1 MDSMKIV
8 YKVLS
13 EVDKQM
19 DDISFDESFI
29 KDLKASDNRVNK
41 IIETLLD
48 EGYLTGIKISKS
60 KTGNIVMFM
69 SPRLTIKG
77 MEFLQENSTIQKIKN
92 GLKDIKDVTP
102 FINLFDTSFKG
113 WYNTSIQM
121 KSVRYTIYQ
130 GQKRE
135 ELPLFPLNII
145 SFYCLGIV
153 LHNAI

>member
-1 MDSMKIV
+1 MVNMKIV

-19 DDISFDESFI
+19 DDINFDESFI
-29 KDLKASDNRVNK
+29 KDLKVSDNRVNK

-77 MEFLQENSTIQKIKN
+77 MEFLQENSTMQKIKN
-92 GLKDIKDVTP
+92 GLRDVKDITP
-102 FINLFDTSFKG
+102 FI
-113 WYNTSIQM
+113 
-121 KSVRYTIYQ
+121 
-130 GQKRE
+130 
-135 ELPLFPLNII
+135 
-145 SFYCLGIV
+145 
-153 LHNAI
+153 